1 MIDTPRSKMM
11 IKTKAKNVIPTP
23 AAIPACQGDDG
34 DEEEIRKLVKD
45 WRKDMSLS
53 QKLKIAMKI
62 ITRTAI
68 IPILFIFPRLYYT
81 PFLNFCQDPNRN
93 ICQG

>member
-1 MIDTPRSKMM
+1 MIDTPRSKMT

-23 AAIPACQGDDG
+23 AAIPASQGDDG

-53 QKLKIAMKI
+53 HQKLKITAK

-81 PFLNFCQDPNRN
+81 LF
-93 ICQG
+93 